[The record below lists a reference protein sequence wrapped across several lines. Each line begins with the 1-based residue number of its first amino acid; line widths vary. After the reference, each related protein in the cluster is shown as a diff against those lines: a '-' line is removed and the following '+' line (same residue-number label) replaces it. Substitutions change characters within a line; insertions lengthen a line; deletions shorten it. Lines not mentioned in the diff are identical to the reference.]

1 MKNCFKLIVL
11 LISILML
18 LAALAACTPDGPAE
32 QSTQAET
39 TESVTEPATEQG
51 SESETAQ
58 QTEPETETV
67 PDTESESE
75 TESETQSTTEA
86 ETEPATP
93 PETETEPEITP
104 VVERVP
110 DTRELTDAQYSVLN
124 VVGTDDFGRVIL
136 PVDGKVNS
144 DRYVGMFYFLTLG
157 QHANHSGIY
166 DVNKIT
172 YEGTY
177 NKAFTDYNTPIT
189 PVGAAHFWG
198 EPVWGYYNS
207 RDPWVIRKQIEMLTM
222 AGVDFLVL
230 DTSNNVL
237 YESVT
242 AVLFE
247 LLLEYQN
254 AGWDVPKVVYYLGKH
269 DVNAD
274 ASVFGQVYNIFYAK
288 DTYKSLWFTPNH
300 PEKPM
305 IIAPD
310 NVIARFRASS
320 NAQEKM
326 FAEFFDFRV
335 TQWPIAAPVNEP
347 VYEYGAP
354 WISFEYPQTP
364 QEGWI
369 NLSIAQHVSV
379 CMTDTRA
386 SRGRGWHPTVF
397 KKGQWKGENDHE
409 NWRQNL
415 NFQAQWNTVLEMTP
429 EQRAEDARF
438 VFLTGW
444 NEWVAEKLR
453 RDENSYFT
461 VDTFNA
467 EYSRDIEP
475 SRSSGMKDY
484 AYFQTVMNIH
494 NDNFAPAV
502 HYEYPEMTPDLTLDD
517 NEAWDNAPTYRDF
530 VGECAERNF
539 KAMAGDIVYKDT
551 TGRND
556 IERISILHDAEYL
569 YFRIACVEEITAY
582 TEGDEGWMNLWLKT
596 ANAGTDLFCGYEYVI
611 NREFFEGKSSILAA
625 NGECVGMADV
635 SVYGNVMLVRVP
647 LSAIGLDKNNYH
659 FEFKVTDNVQ
669 DMENDPLNLYSTGDA
684 APIGSLNFSFGY

>member
-1 MKNCFKLIVL
+1 MSRTVKLIAAFLV
-11 LISILML
+11 ICT
-18 LAALAACTPDGPAE
+18 ALAAFAACNTAQNTE
-32 QSTQAET
+32 QPTNGTTAVPETEQESQDTTQAET
-39 TESVTEPATEQG
+39 
-51 SESETAQ
+51 
-58 QTEPETETV
+58 
-67 PDTESESE
+67 ESESG
-75 TESETQSTTEA
+75 TD
-86 ETEPATP
+86 PAP
-93 PETETEPEITP
+93 QP
-104 VVERVP
+104 VVDRVT

-124 VVGTDDFGRVIL
+124 VSGTDDFGRVIS
-136 PVDGKVNS
+136 PVDGKINN

-157 QHANHSGIY
+157 QHTNHSGVY
-166 DVNKIT
+166 DINKIT
-172 YEGTY
+172 YEGTF
-177 NKAFTDYNTPIT
+177 NKAFTDFNTPIT

-207 RDPWVIRKQIEMLTM
+207 QDPWVMRKQIEMLTM
-222 AGVDFLVL
+222 AGIDFLVL

-237 YESVT
+237 YENVT

-247 LLLEYQN
+247 LLLEYQA
-254 AGWDVPKVVYYLGKH
+254 AGWNVPKVVYYLGKH
-269 DVNAD
+269 EVNAD
-274 ASVFGQVYNIFYAK
+274 ANVFRQVYKIFYK
-288 DTYKSLWFTPNH
+288 NDTYKSLWFTPND

-305 IIAPD
+305 IVAPD
-310 NVIARFRASS
+310 NVIARFRSSS
-320 NAQEKM
+320 NTEEKM

-379 CMTDTRA
+379 CMTDTKS
-386 SRGRGWHPTVF
+386 SRGRGWHPTEKV
-397 KKGQWKGENDHE
+397 KGKWRGENDHE

-429 EQRAEDARF
+429 EQRVADARF

-444 NEWVAEKLR
+444 NEWVAEKIR
-453 RDENSYFT
+453 RGENDYFT

-484 AYFQTVMNIH
+484 AYFQTIMNIH
-494 NDNFAPAV
+494 NDNYAPAV
-502 HYEYPEMTPDLTLDD
+502 HYEYPVATPDITKDD
-517 NEAWDNAPTYRDF
+517 AAVWESAVTYRDF
-530 VGECAERNF
+530 TGECADRNF
-539 KAMAGDIVYKDT
+539 KGMAGDIVYTDT

-556 IERISILHDAEYL
+556 IDTISVLRDAEYL

-582 TEGDEGWMNLWLKT
+582 TAGDQGWMNLWLKT
-596 ANAGTDLFCGYEYVI
+596 AKATDALFCGYEYVI
-611 NREFFEGKSSILAA
+611 NREISEGKSEILSA
-625 NGECVGMADV
+625 NQESVGQADV
-635 SVYGNVMLVRVP
+635 SVFGNVMIVRIP
-647 LSAIGLDKNNYH
+647 LSAIGLDEYNYQI
-659 FEFKVTDNVQ
+659 EFKVTDNVQ

-684 APIGSLNFSFGY
+684 APIGSLNFNFGY

>member
-1 MKNCFKLIVL
+1 MKATSKLL
-11 LISILML
+11 SAL
-18 LAALAACTPDGPAE
+18 LAVLMSVAVLAACTPD
-32 QSTQAET
+32 T
-39 TESVTEPATEQG
+39 
-51 SESETAQ
+51 
-58 QTEPETETV
+58 PETPEKES
-67 PDTESESE
+67 DTGEVDH
-75 TESETQSTTEA
+75 TTEA
-86 ETEPATP
+86 QSEENPAP
-93 PETETEPEITP
+93 G
-104 VVERVP
+104 VQRVP
-110 DTRELTDAQYSVLN
+110 DERDLTDAEYSVLN
-124 VVGTDDFGRVIL
+124 IAGTDDFGRVIL
-136 PVDGKVNS
+136 PVDGKVND

-166 DVNKIT
+166 DINLIT

-177 NKAFTDYNTPIT
+177 NEAFTRFNTPIT

-207 RDPWVIRKQIEMLTM
+207 QDPWVIRKQIEMLTM
-222 AGVDFLVL
+222 AGIDFIVL

-237 YESVT
+237 YEGVT

-254 AGWDVPKVVYYLGKH
+254 AGWDVPQVVYYLGKH
-269 DVNAD
+269 DLNAD
-274 ASVFGQVYNIFYAK
+274 TSVFGQVYKIFYEK
-288 DTYKSLWFTPNH
+288 DTYKSLWFTPND

-320 NAQEKM
+320 DATEQM
-326 FAEFFDFRV
+326 YAEFFDFRV
-335 TQWPIAAPVNEP
+335 TQWPIAQPVNEP

-354 WISFEYPQTP
+354 WISFEYPQTS
-364 QEGWI
+364 QQGWI
-369 NLSIAQHVSV
+369 NLSIAQHVTV
-379 CMTDTRA
+379 NMTDTRN
-386 SRGRGWHPTVF
+386 SRGRGWHPTEKV
-397 KKGQWKGENDHE
+397 KGKWKGENDHE

-444 NEWVAEKLR
+444 NEWVAEKIRLNER
-453 RDENSYFT
+453 EYYT

-502 HYEYPEMTPDLTLDD
+502 HYEYPATTPDITKDD
-517 NEAWDNAPTYRDF
+517 TAAWESAPTYRDF
-530 VGECAERNF
+530 TGECADRNF
-539 KAMAGDIVYKDT
+539 KGMAGDLVYKDT

-556 IERISILHDAEYL
+556 IDKISILRDGEYL
-569 YFRIACVEEITAY
+569 YFRIACAEDITAY
-582 TEGDEGWMNLWLKT
+582 VAGDEGWMNLWLKT
-596 ANAGTDLFCGYEYVI
+596 AGADGELLCGYEYVI
-611 NREFFEGKSSILAA
+611 NREIDGSKSIIFAA
-625 NGECVGMADV
+625 NGEKVGEADLN
-635 SVYGNVMLVRVP
+635 VYGKVMIVRIP
-647 LSAIGLDKNNYH
+647 LGAIGLDEHHYQL
-659 FEFKVTDNVQ
+659 EFKVTDNVQ

-684 APIGSLNFSFGY
+684 APIGSLNFSYGY

>member
-1 MKNCFKLIVL
+1 MKATSKLL
-11 LISILML
+11 SAL
-18 LAALAACTPDGPAE
+18 LAVLMSVAVLAACTPD
-32 QSTQAET
+32 T
-39 TESVTEPATEQG
+39 
-51 SESETAQ
+51 
-58 QTEPETETV
+58 PETPEKES
-67 PDTESESE
+67 DTGAVDH
-75 TESETQSTTEA
+75 TTEA
-86 ETEPATP
+86 ESGENPAPT
-93 PETETEPEITP
+93 
-104 VVERVP
+104 VQRVP
-110 DTRELTDAQYSVLN
+110 DERDLTEAEYSVLN
-124 VVGTDDFGRVIL
+124 IVGTDDFGRVIL
-136 PVDGKVNS
+136 PVDGKVND

-166 DVNKIT
+166 DINLIT

-177 NKAFTDYNTPIT
+177 NKAFTRFNTPIT

-207 RDPWVIRKQIEMLTM
+207 QDPWVIRKQIEMLTM
-222 AGVDFLVL
+222 AGIDFIVL

-254 AGWDVPKVVYYLGKH
+254 AGWDVPQVVYYLGKH
-269 DVNAD
+269 DLNAD
-274 ASVFGQVYNIFYAK
+274 TSVFGQVYKIFYEK
-288 DTYKSLWFTPNH
+288 DTYKSLWFTPND

-320 NAQEKM
+320 NAEEKK

-335 TQWPIAAPVNEP
+335 TQWPIAQPVNEP

-354 WISFEYPQTP
+354 WISFEYPQTS
-364 QEGWI
+364 QQGWI
-369 NLSIAQHVSV
+369 NLSIAQHVTV
-379 CMTDTRA
+379 NMTDTRN
-386 SRGRGWHPTVF
+386 SRGRGWHPTEKV
-397 KKGQWKGENDHE
+397 KGKWKGENDHE

-444 NEWVAEKLR
+444 NEWVAEKIRLNER
-453 RDENSYFT
+453 EYYT

-484 AYFQTVMNIH
+484 AYFQTIMNIH

-502 HYEYPEMTPDLTLDD
+502 HYEYPATTPDITKDD
-517 NEAWDNAPTYRDF
+517 TAAWESAPTYRDF
-530 VGECAERNF
+530 TGECADRNF
-539 KAMAGDIVYKDT
+539 KGMAGDLVYKDT

-556 IERISILHDAEYL
+556 IDKISILRDGEYL
-569 YFRIACVEEITAY
+569 YFRIACAEDITAY
-582 TEGDEGWMNLWLKT
+582 AAGDEDWMNLWLKT
-596 ANAGTDLFCGYEYVI
+596 ANAGSDLLCGYEYVI
-611 NREFFEGKSSILAA
+611 NREVNGNKSAIFAA
-625 NGECVGMADV
+625 DGEKVGEADV
-635 SVYGNVMLVRVP
+635 NVYGKVMIVCIP
-647 LSAIGLDKNNYH
+647 LGAIGLDEHH
-659 FEFKVTDNVQ
+659 FQIEFKVTDNVQ

-684 APIGSLNFSFGY
+684 APIGSLNFSYGY